1 MTHPK
6 IAAIKDKLTQGMSGL
21 SREDVEWLMKRVEEL
36 AEENEWL
43 KKELAYGEHQGEVGY

>member
-6 IAAIKDKLTQGMSGL
+6 ISVIKDKLTQGMSGL

-36 AEENEWL
+36 EKENEWL
-43 KKELAYGEHQGEVGY
+43 KNELAYGENQGEVGY